1 MNTNIKSEHASFP
14 SPKGGGREGASIL
27 ELLPQRPPFVMV
39 DRLTDYS
46 ETQSSCS
53 LTIRPDNVFCEDGEF
68 AAAGLIEH
76 IAQTCA
82 ARLGYYNK
90 YILKTGVR
98 LGFIGEVKDLS
109 IVRLPREGE
118 TLDTTIVVMQEIF
131 DVTLVNAEV
140 RVGTETIATTR
151 LKIAQGSP
159 LSQPLPRGG
168 EA

>member
-1 MNTNIKSEHASFP
+1 MILSEIP
-14 SPKGGGREGASIL
+14 IL

-39 DRLTDYS
+39 DHLTDYS
-46 ETQSSCS
+46 ETQSTCC
-53 LTIRPDNVFCEDGEF
+53 LTVRPDNVFFEQGQL

-98 LGFIGEVKDLS
+98 LGFIGEVKNLS

-118 TLDTTIVVMQEIF
+118 QIATTITIMQEIF

-140 RVGTETIATTR
+140 RVGEEVIATTS
-151 LKIAQGSP
+151 LKIAQGE
-159 LSQPLPRGG
+159 QTD
-168 EA
+168 

>member
-1 MNTNIKSEHASFP
+1 MNYTDID
-14 SPKGGGREGASIL
+14 IL

-39 DRLTDYS
+39 DRLTEYS

-53 LTIRPDNVFCEDGEF
+53 LTIRPDNVFCENGEF

-98 LGFIGEVKDLS
+98 LGFIGEVKDLN

-131 DVTLVNAEV
+131 DVTLVSAEV

>member
-1 MNTNIKSEHASFP
+1 MNNVPLPMFRDID
-14 SPKGGGREGASIL
+14 IL

-39 DRLTDYS
+39 DHLTDYS
-46 ETQSSCS
+46 ETQSSCD
-53 LTIRPDNVFCEDGEF
+53 LTIRNDNVFCENGEL

-98 LGFIGEVKDLS
+98 LGFIGEVKDLD

-118 TLDTTIVVMQEIF
+118 TLNTTIVVMQEIF
-131 DVTLVNAEV
+131 DVTLVTAEV
-140 RVGTETIATTR
+140 RVGEEVIATTR
-151 LKIAQGSP
+151 LKIAQGQQS
-159 LSQPLPRGG
+159 SSS
-168 EA
+168 

>member
-1 MNTNIKSEHASFP
+1 MFRDID
-14 SPKGGGREGASIL
+14 IL

-39 DRLTDYS
+39 DHLVDYS
-46 ETQSSCS
+46 ETQTTCE
-53 LTIRPDNVFCEDGEF
+53 LTIRKDNVFCENGEL

-90 YILKTGVR
+90 YVLKVGVR
-98 LGFIGEVKDLS
+98 LGFIGEVKDLE

-118 TLDTTIVVMQEIF
+118 TLSTTIVVMQEIF

-140 RVGTETIATTR
+140 RVGTEVIATTR
-151 LKIAQGSP
+151 LKIAQGEQS
-159 LSQPLPRGG
+159 
-168 EA
+168 EE

>member
-1 MNTNIKSEHASFP
+1 MFRDID
-14 SPKGGGREGASIL
+14 IL

-39 DRLTDYS
+39 DHLVDYS
-46 ETQSSCS
+46 ETQTTCE
-53 LTIRPDNVFCEDGEF
+53 LTIRKDNVFCENGEF

-90 YILKTGVR
+90 YVLKVGVR
-98 LGFIGEVKDLS
+98 LVFIGEVKDLE

-118 TLDTTIVVMQEIF
+118 TLNTTIVVMQEIF

-140 RVGTETIATTR
+140 RVGTEMIATTR
-151 LKIAQGSP
+151 LKIAQGEQS
-159 LSQPLPRGG
+159 SSS
-168 EA
+168 

>member
-1 MNTNIKSEHASFP
+1 MNYTDID
-14 SPKGGGREGASIL
+14 IL

-131 DVTLVNAEV
+131 DVSAEV

>member
-1 MNTNIKSEHASFP
+1 MFRDID
-14 SPKGGGREGASIL
+14 IL

-39 DRLTDYS
+39 DHLVDYS
-46 ETQSSCS
+46 ETQTTCE
-53 LTIRPDNVFCEDGEF
+53 LTIRKDNVFCENGEL

-90 YILKTGVR
+90 YVLKVGVR
-98 LGFIGEVKDLS
+98 LGFIGEVKDLE

-118 TLDTTIVVMQEIF
+118 TLSTTIVVMQEIF

-140 RVGTETIATTR
+140 RVGTDVIATTR
-151 LKIAQGSP
+151 PKIAQGEQS
-159 LSQPLPRGG
+159 SSS
-168 EA
+168 

>member
-1 MNTNIKSEHASFP
+1 MIF
-14 SPKGGGREGASIL
+14 REIPIL

-39 DRLTDYS
+39 DHLTDYS

-53 LTIRPDNVFCEDGEF
+53 LTIRPDNVFCENGEF
-68 AAAGLIEH
+68 ASAGLIEH

-90 YILKTGVR
+90 YVLKTGVR
-98 LGFIGEVKDLS
+98 LGFIGEVKDLN

-118 TLDTTIVVMQEIF
+118 TIETTIVVVQEIF

-140 RVGTETIATTR
+140 RVGEEVIATTR
-151 LKIAQGSP
+151 LKIAQG
-159 LSQPLPRGG
+159 
-168 EA
+168 EASEEV

>member
-1 MNTNIKSEHASFP
+1 MNYTDID
-14 SPKGGGREGASIL
+14 IL

-53 LTIRPDNVFCEDGEF
+53 LTIRPDNVFCENGEF

-131 DVTLVNAEV
+131 DVTLVNSEV
-140 RVGTETIATTR
+140 RVGTEVIATTR
-151 LKIAQGSP
+151 LKIAQGEQS
-159 LSQPLPRGG
+159 SSS
-168 EA
+168 

>member
-1 MNTNIKSEHASFP
+1 MFRDID
-14 SPKGGGREGASIL
+14 IL

-39 DRLTDYS
+39 DHLVDYS
-46 ETQSSCS
+46 ETQTTCELSV
-53 LTIRPDNVFCEDGEF
+53 RPDNVFCENGEL

-90 YILKTGVR
+90 YVLKVGVR
-98 LGFIGEVKDLS
+98 LGFIGEVKDLE

-118 TLDTTIVVMQEIF
+118 TLNTTIVVMQEIF

-140 RVGTETIATTR
+140 RVGTEVIATTR
-151 LKIAQGSP
+151 LKIAQGEQS
-159 LSQPLPRGG
+159 
-168 EA
+168 EE

>member
-1 MNTNIKSEHASFP
+1 MFRDID
-14 SPKGGGREGASIL
+14 IL

-39 DRLTDYS
+39 DHLVDYS
-46 ETQSSCS
+46 ETQTTCE
-53 LTIRPDNVFCEDGEF
+53 LTIRKDNVFCENGEL

-90 YILKTGVR
+90 YVLKVGVR
-98 LGFIGEVKDLS
+98 LGFIGEVKDLE

-118 TLDTTIVVMQEIF
+118 TLSTTIVVMQEIF

-140 RVGTETIATTR
+140 RVGTEVIATTR
-151 LKIAQGSP
+151 LKIAQGEQSSS
-159 LSQPLPRGG
+159 L
-168 EA
+168 